1 MTAPS
6 DSQTPG
12 TSSVVAPDQLLRG
25 LVDAAFTDSPPKGKN
40 WNSFLRSVESTLVQL
55 AEEATAL
62 RSIIERNAMELFH
75 AAADLR
81 AISRN
86 VPDIFLRL
94 DADNTILEIAG
105 RSPNLPA
112 DPEGL
117 VGRVLTETNSFIDDP
132 ALPLLIGSAR
142 KSLGPVSGQIAASD
156 GQDVMLFEAA
166 ILPVVE
172 EQLLLFLK
180 NISVRVKAVEQLQ
193 KRDTLLRAVAR
204 CSDILLAS
212 PDLDAAINDAL
223 RVLGEATHVDRVYL
237 FSNETDPESGEVFM
251 TQLNEWVVDGV
262 TPQMDNSLLQLYP
275 YKPTLERWFELLS
288 QGSAVRGTVASFPVI
303 EHDLLTSQD
312 ILSVMVVPVFS
323 DSNFWGFIGFDDCR
337 STREWEEQE
346 EAILHAMSGI
356 LGGRLARHRAEQTV
370 QENER
375 RYRSLLQN
383 LSDAITVL
391 DMDGTILYET
401 VAAERMT
408 GFSTRQRLGR
418 LVFDY
423 IHPDDAEVVYRT
435 SKLVLSSPEREEKVE
450 FRHAH
455 VNGSWRTL
463 EAVAKNYL
471 HLPSINGIVVTTRDV
486 TERRSISAQIT
497 RLAQV
502 VSSVN
507 DLIVMMDL
515 SGRIEYVN
523 SAVLERLGYSQDEL
537 IGLQGR
543 VLLSPANPANLR
555 EEVYATVA
563 TGTWKGD
570 VLLISVHGEE
580 LWVHM
585 TATQLAIN
593 GEPAG
598 IVAIS
603 YDISERK
610 LAEQRLLRFS
620 EQLKQIHRLHT
631 TSYTL
636 FEELFEDY
644 LQTGIG
650 ILGMETGII
659 SKVDAGM
666 FTIHA
671 AISPV
676 RTLAPGSTFAVP
688 DTYCDR
694 VVRTASTVSYPHVGD
709 DLEMRTHPVYVKLR
723 LESYLGT
730 PIFVRDQIYGTLSF
744 MSARPRTQD
753 FSPRE
758 IEIIELMARSIGRF
772 IDDQMVEAER
782 REYSDAL
789 VIAKE
794 AAERADRAKSE
805 FLASM
810 SHEIRTPMNGV
821 IGMTGLLL
829 ETPLTQEQREY
840 VETIRLSGDSL
851 LTVINDILDFS
862 KIESGRLEIEQLLF
876 EVRPCVEEALDL
888 ISPNIGDKSLELMYL
903 VDNTV
908 PRSIRGDVT
917 RLRQVLVNLIG
928 NAVKFTESGEVFVSV
943 SRSSVDDRHIELLF
957 EVRDTGIGIPE
968 HRIDHLF
975 QSFTQLDSSTTRKYG
990 GSGLGLAISQKLVEM
1005 MSGKIWVKSVPG
1017 SGSSFYF
1024 TITAE
1029 VDKLDAFPPMPELPG
1044 KRILVID
1051 DNQTNRRILSVL
1063 FDRWKIRSTVLASGN
1078 EAIVALQEAP
1088 EFDLAILDMLMP
1100 EMDGSQLAA
1109 RIKAMPRYA
1118 GLPIIL
1124 LTSLGRMD
1132 MTAEK
1137 SELFATILTKP
1148 VKHSQLF
1155 DTIVNVLT
1163 PGTAQPA
1170 RVRARSKVDQ
1180 HLAERHPLHVLVA
1193 EDNAINSRLIVR
1205 ILEQMGYRPDIAANG
1220 FEVLDAIHRQPY
1232 DLVLMDVQMPEMDGL
1247 EATVQ
1252 IRADQAD
1259 RPGPVIIA
1267 ITANA
1272 MGDDRQNCLDAG
1284 MDDYLSKP
1292 IRVED
1297 LQEKINH
1304 WFESRP
1310 RLTTPVITTD
1320 AIADLLEPQ
1329 TIDMLREL
1337 KKTSSD
1343 EILLELLD
1351 IFRLQTPTLLA
1362 DIYNALEARDTD
1374 ALERAAHALKGSALN
1389 LGAKLFAEQCSRVE
1403 HAAQDGDFTRAEAVI
1418 PAMQHCFETSL
1429 AALEMT
1435 LLGS

>member
-1 MTAPS
+1 MDASPDIRESGTMPERDPALALRALIETAF
-6 DSQTPG
+6 QG
-12 TSSVVAPDQLLRG
+12 APP
-25 LVDAAFTDSPPKGKN
+25 TGKK
-40 WNSFLRSVESTLVQL
+40 WETFLRDVENAFSRQ
-55 AEEATAL
+55 AEEIAAL

-81 AISRN
+81 AISHN
-86 VPDIFLRL
+86 VPDVFLRL
-94 DADNTILEIAG
+94 DGENTILEIAG
-105 RSPNLPA
+105 RSPGLPA
-112 DPEGL
+112 DPGD
-117 VGRVLTETNSFIDDP
+117 VTGRVLTETQSFVADP
-132 ALPLLIGSAR
+132 ILSQLLAQAR
-142 KSLGPVSGQIAASD
+142 NILGPVSGQISATD
-156 GQDVMLFEAA
+156 GTDDILFEASIVPA
-166 ILPVVE
+166 VE
-172 EQLLLFLK
+172 GQVLIFLR
-180 NISVRVKAVEQLQ
+180 NITVRVRALEQLQ
-193 KRDTLLRAVAR
+193 KRDTLLQAVAR

-212 PDLDAAINDAL
+212 PDLDAAINSAL
-223 RVLGEATHVDRVYL
+223 RVLGEATKVDRVYL
-237 FSNETDPESGEVFM
+237 FQNDSDTGSGELFM
-251 TQLNEWVVDGV
+251 RQINEWVAEGII
-262 TPQMDNSLLQLYP
+262 PQIDNTSLQHYP
-275 YKPTLERWFELLS
+275 YKPTLERWYQHLS
-288 QGSAVRGTVASFPVI
+288 TGLAVKGDVQTFPEI
-303 EHDLLTSQD
+303 EHEMLRSQD
-312 ILSVMVVPVFS
+312 ILSMMVVPVFS
-323 DSNFWGFIGFDDCR
+323 DNKFWGFIGFDDCHGMR
-337 STREWEEQE
+337 VWEEQE
-346 EAILHAMSGI
+346 EAILHVMSGI
-356 LGGRLARHRAEQTV
+356 LGGRLARHDAEQTV

-391 DMDGTILYET
+391 DSDGIIQYET

-423 IHPDDAEVVYRT
+423 IHPDDVELVYRT
-435 SKLVLSSPEREEKVE
+435 SKLVLSAPEREEKIE

-471 HLPSINGIVVTTRDV
+471 HLPSIKGIVVTTRDV

-515 SGRIEYVN
+515 NGKIEYVN
-523 SAVLERLGYSQDEL
+523 NAVLERLGYARDEL

-555 EEVYATVA
+555 DDVYATVA

-570 VLLISVHGEE
+570 VLLISVRGEE
-580 LWVHM
+580 FWVHM
-585 TATQLAIN
+585 TATQLVIDGA
-593 GEPAG
+593 PAG

-650 ILGMETGII
+650 ILGMETGVI
-659 SKVDAGM
+659 SKIDTDK

-671 AISPV
+671 AISPLHA
-676 RTLAPGSTFAVP
+676 LAPGSTFAVA

-694 VVRTASTVSYPHVGD
+694 VVRTASTVCYTHVGSD
-709 DLEMRTHPVYVKLR
+709 PEMRTHPVYINLQ

-744 MSARPRTQD
+744 LSGRLRPQD

-772 IDDQMVEAER
+772 IDDQMVEEER
-782 REYSDAL
+782 RDYSDAL

-851 LTVINDILDFS
+851 LTIINDILDFS

-888 ISPNIGDKSLELMYL
+888 ISPNIGDKSIELLYL
-903 VDNTV
+903 VDNAV

-928 NAVKFTESGEVFVSV
+928 NAVKFTDRGEVFVAV
-943 SRSSVDDRHIELLF
+943 SRSSIDDRHIELLF
-957 EVRDTGIGIPE
+957 EVRDTGIGIPAE
-968 HRIDHLF
+968 RIGHLF

-1005 MSGKIWVKSVPG
+1005 MGGKIWVKSVPG
-1017 SGSSFYF
+1017 SGSSFFF
-1024 TITAE
+1024 TIRAE
-1029 VDKLDAFPPMPELPG
+1029 ADNLDPFPPTPELPG
-1044 KRILVID
+1044 KRILVVD

-1063 FDRWKIRSTVLASGN
+1063 FDRWKMRSTVLASGA
-1078 EAIVALQEAP
+1078 EALIALGEAP
-1088 EFDLAILDMLMP
+1088 EFDLAVLDMLMP

-1109 RIKAMPRYA
+1109 SIKGMAGYA
-1118 GLPIIL
+1118 DLPIIL
-1124 LTSLGRMD
+1124 LTSLGRQD
-1132 MTAEK
+1132 MRTERTQLFTA
-1137 SELFATILTKP
+1137 ILTKP

-1155 DTIVNVLT
+1155 DAIVNVLA
-1163 PGTAQPA
+1163 PGTARPEK
-1170 RVRARSKVDQ
+1170 VRARPKVDQ
-1180 HLAERHPLHVLVA
+1180 HLAERYPLHVLVA

-1220 FEVLDAIHRQPY
+1220 YEVLDAMHRQPY

-1247 EATVQ
+1247 EATLQ
-1252 IRADQAD
+1252 IRAEHGEN
-1259 RPGPVIIA
+1259 PGPVIIA

-1292 IRVED
+1292 IRIEE
-1297 LQEKINH
+1297 LQERILH

-1310 RLTTPVITTD
+1310 RLTTPVITSTTV
-1320 AIADLLEPQ
+1320 ADLLEPQ

-1337 KKTSSD
+1337 KKTAND
-1343 EILLELLD
+1343 EILLELIE
-1351 IFRLQTPTLLA
+1351 IFRSQSPVLLA
-1362 DIYNALEARDTD
+1362 DIYAALERRDAD
-1374 ALERAAHALKGSALN
+1374 ALERAAHTLKGSALN
-1389 LGAKLFAEQCSRVE
+1389 LGAKLFAEQCLRVE
-1403 HAAQDGDFTRAEAVI
+1403 HAAQDGDFARAEAVV
-1418 PAMQHCFETSL
+1418 PALQHCFDTSL

-1435 LLGS
+1435 LLRS

>member
-1 MTAPS
+1 MAASTDIHA
-6 DSQTPG
+6 PG
-12 TSSVVAPDQLLRG
+12 TSPEGDPAPLLRT
-25 LVDAAFTDSPPKGKN
+25 LVDAAFQGAPPKGKQ
-40 WNSFLRSVESTLVQL
+40 WNTFLRSLEAVFTRQ

-81 AISRN
+81 AINRN
-86 VPDIFLRL
+86 VPDLFLRL
-94 DADNTILEIAG
+94 DADDSVLEIAG
-105 RSPNLPA
+105 RSPDLPA
-112 DPEGL
+112 DPEGI
-117 VGRVLTETNSFIDDP
+117 VGRILTKTNSFAIDGT
-132 ALPLLIGSAR
+132 LPQLIEQAR
-142 KSLGPVSGQIAASD
+142 KSLGPATGQISAAHGKD
-156 GQDVMLFEAA
+156 GMLFEAT
-166 ILPVVE
+166 ILPVVGG
-172 EQLLLFLK
+172 QLVLFLK
-180 NISVRVKAVEQLQ
+180 NITVRIKAIEQLQ
-193 KRDTLLRAVAR
+193 KRDKLLQAVAR
-204 CSDILLAS
+204 CSDLLLAS
-212 PDLDAAINDAL
+212 PDLEAAINSAL
-223 RVLGEATHVDRVYL
+223 QVLGEATQVDRVYL
-237 FSNETDPESGEVFM
+237 FRNDVDPESGEVFM
-251 TQLNEWVVDGV
+251 TQLNEWVGDGV
-262 TPQMDNSLLQLYP
+262 TPQIDNSLLQRYP
-275 YKPTLERWFELLS
+275 YNPVLARWYALLS
-288 QGSAVRGTVASFPVI
+288 QGSAVKGTVTSFPDI
-303 EHDLLTSQD
+303 EHEMLQSQD
-312 ILSVMVVPVFS
+312 ILSMMVVPVFS
-323 DSNFWGFIGFDDCR
+323 DNSFWGFIGFDDCHNL
-337 STREWEEQE
+337 REWEDQE

-356 LGGRLARHRAEQTV
+356 LGGRLARHTAEQTV

-391 DMDGTILYET
+391 DKDGSILYET

-423 IHPDDAEVVYRT
+423 IHPDDVEIVYRT
-435 SKLVLSSPEREEKVE
+435 SRLVLSAPEREEKIE

-486 TERRSISAQIT
+486 TERRSTSAQIT

-515 SGRIEYVN
+515 NGKIEYVN
-523 SAVLERLGYSQDEL
+523 NAVLERLGYMQEEL

-543 VLLSPANPANLR
+543 VLLSPSNPANLR
-555 EEVYATVA
+555 DDVYATVA

-580 LWVHM
+580 FWVHM
-585 TATQLAIN
+585 TAAQLVIN
-593 GEPAG
+593 GAPAG

-631 TSYTL
+631 TAYTL

-659 SKVDAGM
+659 SMVDADR
-666 FTIHA
+666 FVIHA
-671 AISPV
+671 AISPI
-676 RTLAPGSTFAVP
+676 TALSPGSSFP
-688 DTYCDR
+688 IPETYCDR
-694 VVRTASTVSYPHVGD
+694 VIRTASTVCYAHVGND
-709 DLEMRTHPVYVKLR
+709 TEMRNHPVYVNLQ

-730 PIFVRDQIYGTLSF
+730 PIFVRDRIYGTLSF
-744 MSARPRTQD
+744 LSARPRTQD
-753 FSPRE
+753 FFPRE

-782 REYSDAL
+782 RDYSDAL
-789 VIAKE
+789 IIAKE

-851 LTVINDILDFS
+851 LTIINDILDFS

-876 EVRPCVEEALDL
+876 ELRPCVEEALDL
-888 ISPNIGDKSLELMYL
+888 ISPNIGDKSIELLYL
-903 VDNTV
+903 VDNAV

-943 SRSSVDDRHIELLF
+943 TRSSVDDRHIELLF

-1005 MSGKIWVKSVPG
+1005 MGGKIWVKSAAG

-1024 TITAE
+1024 TIRAE
-1029 VDKLDAFPPMPELPG
+1029 ADNFEAFPPMPELPG
-1044 KRILVID
+1044 KRILVVD

-1063 FDRWKIRSTVLASGN
+1063 FDRWKMRSTVLASGA
-1078 EAIVALQEAP
+1078 EALLALRETP
-1088 EFDLAILDMLMP
+1088 EFDLAVLDMLMP

-1109 RIKAMPRYA
+1109 AIKGMGRYA
-1118 GLPIIL
+1118 DLPIIL
-1124 LTSLGRMD
+1124 LTSLGRLD

-1137 SELFATILTKP
+1137 SELFSTILTKP

-1155 DTIVNVLT
+1155 DTIVNVIT
-1163 PGTAQPA
+1163 PGTAQPS

-1180 HLAERHPLHVLVA
+1180 HLAERYPLHVLVA

-1220 FEVLDAIHRQPY
+1220 FEVLDAMHRQPY

-1247 EATVQ
+1247 EATLQ
-1252 IRADQAD
+1252 IRAEQGDN
-1259 RPGPVIIA
+1259 PGPVIIA

-1272 MGDDRQNCLDAG
+1272 MGDDRQTCLNAG

-1297 LQEKINH
+1297 LQEKVIH

-1310 RLTTPVITTD
+1310 RLTTPVLTSD
-1320 AIADLLEPQ
+1320 AVADLLEPQ

-1362 DIYNALEARDTD
+1362 DIYNALDARDTD
-1374 ALERAAHALKGSALN
+1374 ALERAAHTLKGSALN
-1389 LGAKLFAEQCSRVE
+1389 LGARMFAGQCLKIEQ
-1403 HAAQDGDFTRAEAVI
+1403 AAQDGDFARAEASV
-1418 PAMQHCFETSL
+1418 PALQHCFETSL